1 MANLIALSRNFAI
14 FVSELF
20 DEMQSVAVQRSCM
33 VAKSLPA
40 TFFISTLRCHSDRY
54 IKVSYP

>member
-33 VAKSLPA
+33 VAKS
-40 TFFISTLRCHSDRY
+40 Y
-54 IKVSYP
+54 IQNANFYRFA